1 MRFLAQHPGWG
12 PGGWW
17 PLIPIAWAV
26 FWTVVV
32 LGAAVVLSRRGAG
45 WHRQPSGAA
54 VLAERYARGEIDE
67 DEYRHRRAV
76 LKESAS

>member
-1 MRFLAQHPGWG
+1 MQVLVQHSGWG

-17 PLIPIAWAV
+17 PLIPIVWAV

-32 LGAAVVLSRRGAG
+32 IVAVTVWRRRGAG
-45 WHRQPSGAA
+45 WPGQPSAAA

-67 DEYRHRRAV
+67 DEFRLRLAV
-76 LKESAS
+76 LKGMRS